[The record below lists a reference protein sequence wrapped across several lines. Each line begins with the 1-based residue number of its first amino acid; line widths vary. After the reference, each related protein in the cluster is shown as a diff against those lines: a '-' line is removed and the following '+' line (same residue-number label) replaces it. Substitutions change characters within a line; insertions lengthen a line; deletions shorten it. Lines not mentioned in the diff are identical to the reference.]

1 MTQTVYLGHVIDSFG
16 ISPGLDKIRQ
26 IKERADP
33 KNVTD
38 IRSFLEL
45 VNYYRKCV
53 PNFAEISKPLTKL
66 TKKNSKFICSPEH
79 MEAFNK
85 LKAELSKSRVSAHF
99 NLKLKTELRFDASNV
114 GVGAILAQLHGDL
127 W

>member
-1 MTQTVYLGHVIDSFG
+1 MTQTVYLGYVIDFFG
-16 ISPGLDKIRQ
+16 IYSDPDKIRQ

-38 IRSFLEL
+38 IRSFLGL
-45 VNYYRKCV
+45 ANYYRKCV

-66 TKKNSKFICSPEH
+66 IKKNSKVICSREH

-99 NLKLKTELRFDASNV
+99 NLKLKTELRFDVSDV

>member
-16 ISPGLDKIRQ
+16 ISPDPDKIRQ

-38 IRSFLEL
+38 IRSFLGL
-45 VNYYRKCV
+45 ANYYRKCV

-99 NLKLKTELRFDASNV
+99 NPKLNTELRFDASDV

>member
-16 ISPGLDKIRQ
+16 ISPDPDKIRQ
-26 IKERADP
+26 IEEKADS
-33 KNVTD
+33 KNVTG
-38 IRSFLEL
+38 IRSFLGL
-45 VNYYRKCV
+45 ANYYRKCV

-66 TKKNSKFICSPEH
+66 TKKNSKFIWTPEH

-99 NLKLKTELRFDASNV
+99 NLKLKTELRFDVSDV
-114 GVGAILAQLHGDL
+114 VVGAILAQLHGDL

>member
-16 ISPGLDKIRQ
+16 ISPDPDKIRQ
-26 IKERADP
+26 IKERADQ

-38 IRSFLEL
+38 IRSFLGL
-45 VNYYRKCV
+45 ANYYRKCV

-66 TKKNSKFICSPEH
+66 TKKNSKFICSREH

-85 LKAELSKSRVSAHF
+85 LKAELSKRKVLAHF
-99 NLKLKTELRFDASNV
+99 KS
-114 GVGAILAQLHGDL
+114 
-127 W
+127 

>member
-16 ISPGLDKIRQ
+16 ISPDPDKIRQ

-38 IRSFLEL
+38 IRSFLGL
-45 VNYYRKCV
+45 ANYYRKCV

-99 NLKLKTELRFDASNV
+99 NPKLKTELRFDASDV
-114 GVGAILAQLHGDL
+114 GVGAIFTQLHGDL
-127 W
+127 